1 MGEYFIGDRGSVLGT
16 RDRVK
21 AAREFRAEI
30 ERHITEHIPELR
42 RFMVKAWNESGKY
55 QSVLKAYKTRR
66 LPFVNEKEREE
77 FLSFCKE
84 RVWQCPFNTSNAEYP
99 DETKELIQI
108 VDDDMNGMPWE
119 HGMCGGQ
126 SFTIGEGGD
135 RIEYSDNGWGVLGS
149 WGVDYGRVPGL
160 PEVHRSHRAGLAY
173 RRLELPLDS
182 KRPPDR
188 QVHVL
193 DKSAR
198 PLSRGS
204 RPGGTLFRAVFC
216 V

>member
-119 HGMCGGQ
+119 YGMCGGQ

-135 RIEYSDNGWGVLGS
+135 RIEYSDNGWDVLGS
-149 WGVDYGRVPGL
+149 WGVDYGRVAEEIRDSPKYTGHTV
-160 PEVHRSHRAGLAY
+160 PDWHIGDWSSPSIRSD
-173 RRLELPLDS
+173 RLTA
-182 KRPPDR
+182 KY
-188 QVHVL
+188 
-193 DKSAR
+193 
-198 PLSRGS
+198 
-204 RPGGTLFRAVFC
+204 TF
-216 V
+216 